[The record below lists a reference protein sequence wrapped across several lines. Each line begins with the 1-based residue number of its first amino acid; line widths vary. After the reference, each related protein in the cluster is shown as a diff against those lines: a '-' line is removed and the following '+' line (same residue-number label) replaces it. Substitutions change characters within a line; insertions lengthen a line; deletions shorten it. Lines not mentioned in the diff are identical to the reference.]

1 MGLLGN
7 GFRHNL
13 TGRIT
18 TATTSID
25 GCNASCIPASYNL
38 TAMQRNQFAG
48 SAGFATTASKPDGC
62 RHPVTWLM
70 PQKAGGLSTRNS
82 IIGSGTV
89 ASATA
94 QSGYNID
101 AEITGSG
108 GVDNVSTIGL
118 IVSMAAVIT
127 ASGGISSAT
136 TQALATMVAGLTGSG
151 SVSATA
157 QGLADLG
164 AMLTGS
170 GSVNANNTALM
181 DIAAQIRGYGDLT
194 PEGIRDQV
202 WNAVLTN
209 YQTTGTAGKA
219 LSTASS
225 GGVDYDAMAAAV
237 WNAATRTLTSGTP
250 PTEAQIASAVM
261 TYVVESGWTTEEML
275 RVFAAVLA
283 GKVSGAGTGTETFRG
298 INDDKNR
305 VVATTDSSGNRS
317 NITLDA
323 S

>member
-18 TATTSID
+18 TATTNLD
-25 GCNASCIPASYNL
+25 GCNPSCIPASYNL
-38 TAMQRNQFAG
+38 TAMQRNQLVG
-48 SAGFATTASKPDGC
+48 KAGFATTASKPDGC

-101 AEITGSG
+101 ATITGSG
-108 GVDNVSTIGL
+108 GVDSVSTIGL
-118 IVSMAAVIT
+118 IVSIAAVIT
-127 ASGGISSAT
+127 ASGGISSAA
-136 TQALATMVAGLTGSG
+136 TQALATMVAELTGSG
-151 SVSATA
+151 DVAATA

-164 AMLTGS
+164 AALTGS
-170 GSVNANNTALM
+170 GSVNADNTALM

-194 PEGIRDQV
+194 PEGIRDTV
-202 WNAVLTN
+202 WNAILTN
-209 YQTTGTAGKA
+209 YPTDGTAGKA

-225 GGVDYDAMAAAV
+225 GGVDLTALATAV
-237 WNAATRTLTSGTP
+237 WSYATRSMPAAERDAFAQALLTA
-250 PTEAQIASAVM
+250 AQADPVHANIKEVND
-261 TYVVESGWTTEEML
+261 TT
-275 RVFAAVLA
+275 VD
-283 GKVSGAGTGTETFRG
+283 GAGTAGDPWGPT
-298 INDDKNR
+298 
-305 VVATTDSSGNRS
+305 
-317 NITLDA
+317 
-323 S
+323 

>member
-1 MGLLGN
+1 MLKQNGHLHNQLPLRFMGGGKISDN
-7 GFRHNL
+7 RANF
-13 TGRIT
+13 GRGDRLNWFCGDHAPANIAGT
-18 TATTSID
+18 PYGYLA
-25 GCNASCIPASYNL
+25 PASWRL
-38 TAMQRNQFAG
+38 PMKPGALGATAR
-48 SAGFATTASKPDGC
+48 T
-62 RHPVTWLM
+62 LE
-70 PQKAGGLSTRNS
+70 
-82 IIGSGTV
+82 GSGTV

>member
-164 AMLTGS
+164 AVLTGS

-194 PEGIRDQV
+194 PEGIRDTV
-202 WNAVLTN
+202 WTALLSQ
-209 YQTTGTAGKA
+209 YQDDGSAGKT
-219 LSTASS
+219 LSVAGS
-225 GGVDYDAMAAAV
+225 GGVDYDALWASMPAALKESLAAYVLAAAQV
-237 WNAATRTLTSGTP
+237 DP
-250 PTEAQIASAVM
+250 ISANIKEVND
-261 TYVVESGWTTEEML
+261 TT
-275 RVFAAVLA
+275 VT
-283 GKVSGAGTGTETFRG
+283 GAGT
-298 INDDKNR
+298 
-305 VVATTDSSGNRS
+305 AGNPWGPV
-317 NITLDA
+317 
-323 S
+323 

>member
-18 TATTSID
+18 TATTNLD

-164 AMLTGS
+164 AVLTGS

-194 PEGIRDQV
+194 PEGIRDTV
-202 WNAVLTN
+202 WTALLSQ
-209 YQTTGTAGKA
+209 YQDDGSAGKT
-219 LSTASS
+219 LSVAGS
-225 GGVDYDAMAAAV
+225 GGVDYDALWASMPAALKESLAAYVLAAAQV
-237 WNAATRTLTSGTP
+237 DPISANTRKINNVQLTGSG
-250 PTEAQIASAVM
+250 
-261 TYVVESGWTTEEML
+261 
-275 RVFAAVLA
+275 
-283 GKVSGAGTGTETFRG
+283 VSG
-298 INDDKNR
+298 
-305 VVATTDSSGNRS
+305 DSWRPV
-317 NITLDA
+317 
-323 S
+323 

>member
-18 TATTSID
+18 TATTNLD

-164 AMLTGS
+164 AVLTGS

-194 PEGIRDQV
+194 PEGIRDTV
-202 WNAVLTN
+202 WTALLSQ
-209 YQTTGTAGKA
+209 YQDDGSAGKT
-219 LSTASS
+219 LSVAGS
-225 GGVDYDAMAAAV
+225 GGVDYDALWASMPAALKESLAAYVLAAAQ
-237 WNAATRTLTSGTP
+237 STP
-250 PTEAQIASAVM
+250 IHANIKEVND
-261 TYVVESGWTTEEML
+261 TTID
-275 RVFAAVLA
+275 
-283 GKVSGAGTGTETFRG
+283 GAGTAGDPWG
-298 INDDKNR
+298 P
-305 VVATTDSSGNRS
+305 A
-317 NITLDA
+317 
-323 S
+323 